1 MNRCGQTAYD
11 IARFWGHKHIAMLL
25 SGGQDGYPYTFP
37 EMQANSEDLY
47 FNHEF
52 LDRLSEK
59 RTDAKWLTVKQTS
72 PHTVFLLFHNL
83 NPLVTSGAMEEDS
96 RGDSF
101 QLSRLHLP
109 TVEPLLGRA
118 GTTLVFLGVEKQR
131 RCVPDTTPE
140 GEDDGLTAWF
150 SLHTEEEPS
159 ELLKHLDSKCFFLQ
173 APMPGLLRLSD
184 IEAGRKRRNSHRML
198 RAKESHAMYLMM
210 SLYNLVILNTEK

>member
-1 MNRCGQTAYD
+1 MTNFLFKLKCPTVCSSLFRCDTSPVNRCGQTAYD

-37 EMQANSEDLY
+37 EMKANGEDLY

-59 RTDAKWLTVKQTS
+59 RTDSNWLTAKQSS

-83 NPLVTSGAMEEDS
+83 NPLVTSEASEEDS

-131 RCVPDTTPE
+131 RSVPDTDTTP
-140 GEDDGLTAWF
+140 GQEDDGLTAWF
-150 SLHTEEEPS
+150 ALHTEDEPS
-159 ELLKHLDSKCFFLQ
+159 ELVKYPEPRCFFLQ
-173 APMPGLLRLSD
+173 APMPGLLKLSD
-184 IEAGRKRRNSHRML
+184 IEAGG
-198 RAKESHAMYLMM
+198 
-210 SLYNLVILNTEK
+210 